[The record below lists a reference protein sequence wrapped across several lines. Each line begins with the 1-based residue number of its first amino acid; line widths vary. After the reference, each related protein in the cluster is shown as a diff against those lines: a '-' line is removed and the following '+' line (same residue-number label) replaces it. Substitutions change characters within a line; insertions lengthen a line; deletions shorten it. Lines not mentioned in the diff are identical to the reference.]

1 MFQATEL
8 VYEALLRRGRQ
19 VQDPGG
25 RAACRWWRSGFR
37 GRNFAERAACIFL
50 SNAEGN
56 DVAVRAAN
64 LVKFPPERLD
74 KLYAAC
80 NDVNRR
86 YRFAKFVVDPAK
98 DVVNMEL
105 DIPSR
110 CENVG
115 AVAEE
120 MLVRAPCASST
131 RSTPRLMQA
140 TWA

>member
-8 VYEALLRRGRQ
+8 IYEALLRRDIKCKIREK
-19 VQDPGG
+19 GG
-25 RAACRWWRSGFR
+25 MSLVEVAFR
-37 GRNFAERAACIFL
+37 GRNFASVSLYFL

-80 NDVNRR
+80 NDINRR
-86 YRFAKFVVDPAK
+86 YRFAKFVVDPEK

-120 MLVRAPCASST
+120 MLIRAVRILDEVY
-131 RSTPRLMQA
+131 PRLMRA

>member
-8 VYEALLRRGRQ
+8 IYEALLRRDIKCKIREK
-19 VQDPGG
+19 GG
-25 RAACRWWRSGFR
+25 MSLVEVAFR
-37 GRNFAERAACIFL
+37 GRNFASVSLYFL

-64 LVKFPPERLD
+64 LVKFPPDRLD

-80 NDVNRR
+80 NDINRR
-86 YRFAKFVVDPAK
+86 YRFAKFVVDPEK

-120 MLVRAPCASST
+120 MLIRAVRILDEVY
-131 RSTPRLMQA
+131 PRLMQA

>member
-1 MFQATEL
+1 MSL
-8 VYEALLRRGRQ
+8 VEVA
-19 VQDPGG
+19 
-25 RAACRWWRSGFR
+25 FR
-37 GRNFAERAACIFL
+37 GRNFASVSLYFL

-80 NDVNRR
+80 NDINRR
-86 YRFAKFVVDPAK
+86 YRFAKFVVDPEK

-120 MLVRAPCASST
+120 MLIRAVRILDEVY
-131 RSTPRLMQA
+131 PRLMQA

>member
-8 VYEALLRRGRQ
+8 IYEALLRRDIKCKIREK
-19 VQDPGG
+19 GG
-25 RAACRWWRSGFR
+25 MSLVEVAFR
-37 GRNFAERAACIFL
+37 GRNFASVSLYFL

-80 NDVNRR
+80 NDINRR
-86 YRFAKFVVDPAK
+86 YRFAKFVVDPEK

-120 MLVRAPCASST
+120 LLVRAVSILDAVYPQ
-131 RSTPRLMQA
+131 LMQA

>member
-8 VYEALLRRGRQ
+8 IYEALLRRDIKCKIREK
-19 VQDPGG
+19 GG
-25 RAACRWWRSGFR
+25 MSLVEVAFR
-37 GRNFAERAACIFL
+37 GRNFASVSLYFL

-80 NDVNRR
+80 NDINRR
-86 YRFAKFVVDPAK
+86 YRFAKFVVDPEK

-120 MLVRAPCASST
+120 MLIRAVRILDEVY
-131 RSTPRLMQA
+131 PRLMQA